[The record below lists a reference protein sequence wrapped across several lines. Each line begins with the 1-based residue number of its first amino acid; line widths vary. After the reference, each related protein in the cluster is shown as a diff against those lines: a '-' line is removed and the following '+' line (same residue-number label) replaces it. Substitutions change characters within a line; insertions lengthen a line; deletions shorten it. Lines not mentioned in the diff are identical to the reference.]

1 MGVDMIA
8 LFDSIPNISTKHRKT
23 LRAVFAKPTLA
34 SMVLQT
40 LNCCWWPW
48 AVWCMSV
55 KVLAS
60 RSPSKM
66 SNGVAIARIQ
76 AKRPSG
82 IKWKKCES
90 C

>member
-1 MGVDMIA
+1 M
-8 LFDSIPNISTKHRKT
+8 N
-23 LRAVFAKPTLA
+23 
-34 SMVLQT
+34 
-40 LNCCWWPW
+40 
-48 AVWCMSV
+48 V

-66 SNGVAIARIQ
+66 SNGAATARIQ

-82 IKWKKCES
+82 IKWKKYAS